1 MSREYNDTGIRINR
15 GMRRWHKYG
24 NKILAACIA
33 AAAIIAV
40 IAIAAGVS
48 RSGRNS
54 SGTDVTS
61 VSNATTAAA
70 ESTTASAAG
79 SETAESSSS
88 GETTESSEAETTT
101 AASDS
106 GKGGTL
112 SDKPEVEEFSSG
124 DFYDDAVFMGDVFVY
139 GIDEYEYIDSS
150 RLYSATFMTAA
161 KAMDLTSDVAAQ
173 KPGKIFVMLG
183 FDDDNLTEGQKPE
196 ACAESII
203 ELLRELKSQNPSSKI
218 YAVSEIPISE
228 VYNDNGDDYV
238 TQENLDKI
246 NAAVKTGAAA
256 EGIGYID
263 VAQSLKDGNYMSSDY
278 TNDGCHV
285 KKEYYPFILN
295 GIAKLA
301 E

>member
-1 MSREYNDTGIRINR
+1 MGR
-15 GMRRWHKYG
+15 GGK
-24 NKILAACIA
+24 
-33 AAAIIAV
+33 
-40 IAIAAGVS
+40 
-48 RSGRNS
+48 NS
-54 SGTDVTS
+54 AGTDVAS
-61 VSNATTAAA
+61 VSNATTTSA
-70 ESTTASAAG
+70 ESTSASSAG
-79 SETAESSSS
+79 SETSESSSS
-88 GETTESSEAETTT
+88 GETSESSEAETTT
-101 AASDS
+101 TSSGSD
-106 GKGGTL
+106 KGGTL
-112 SDKPEVEEFSSG
+112 SDKPEVEEFTSG
-124 DFYDDAVFMGDVFVY
+124 NFYDDSVFVGDVFVY
-139 GIDEYEYIDSS
+139 GVDEYEYIDSS

-161 KAMDLTSDVAAQ
+161 KAMDLTEDVAAQ
-173 KPGKIFVMLG
+173 KPGRIFVMLG

-203 ELLRELKSQNPSSKI
+203 GLLKELKSQNPSSKI
-218 YAVSEIPISE
+218 YAVSEIPITKD
-228 VYNDNGDDYV
+228 YNDNGDDYV

-263 VAQSLKDGNYMSSDY
+263 VAQSLKDGEYMSEDY